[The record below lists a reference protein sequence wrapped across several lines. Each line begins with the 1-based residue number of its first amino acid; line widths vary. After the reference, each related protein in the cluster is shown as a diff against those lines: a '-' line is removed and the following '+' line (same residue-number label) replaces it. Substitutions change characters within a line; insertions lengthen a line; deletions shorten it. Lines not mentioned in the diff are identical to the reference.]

1 MVLLPSPATGSLLRP
16 FPAARG
22 LDHTNM
28 ATFEPPPVPTRVCPV
43 VGPAWGRPA
52 PERSVCL
59 TAAAGG
65 PAAVLLGHFPGG
77 KRHGFSPGLAVLTLR
92 GAHPRLGRAP
102 CFGPPLLWGWSLWA
116 GRGGRGPRPEAG
128 SVAEAAWGWCLWR
141 CPWGPRTAPE
151 HVALSRGGQCWCR
164 GDPGE
169 RLPAVG
175 CPRLPRGASRTLVS
189 DLGRGHP

>member
-92 GAHPRLGRAP
+92 GAHPASAGLPALVPRCCGGGACGRA
-102 CFGPPLLWGWSLWA
+102 GVA
-116 GRGGRGPRPEAG
+116 GARGPRLALWPKPCGAG
-128 SVAEAAWGWCLWR
+128 VWR